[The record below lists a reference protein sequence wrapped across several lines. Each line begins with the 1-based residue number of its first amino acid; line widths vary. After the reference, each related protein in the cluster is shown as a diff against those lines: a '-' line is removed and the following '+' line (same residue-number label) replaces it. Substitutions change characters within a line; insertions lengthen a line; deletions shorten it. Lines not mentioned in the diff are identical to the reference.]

1 MQQNLPMSVM
11 VVEEATAWFIADTL
25 KLVGVLTAVVRLV
38 SFNDKEQKYKYND
51 TNLKDLY

>member
-11 VVEEATAWFIADTL
+11 VVEEAIAWFIADTL

>member
-1 MQQNLPMSVM
+1 MSVM
-11 VVEEATAWFIADTL
+11 VVEEAIAWFIADTL
-25 KLVGVLTAVVRLV
+25 KLAGVLTAVVRLV